1 MDYSTFSI
9 LTTGAILAA
18 VLVAADWYVWG
29 LTYASDFRLPHQVK
43 PRDAGNSIERM
54 LARAGLS
61 SLAKPPASGRG
72 HDEGQ
77 GFKQVA

>member
-9 LTTGAILAA
+9 LTSGAILAA

-29 LTYASDFRLPHQVK
+29 MTYASDFRKPHQVK
-43 PRDAGNSIERM
+43 PRDAGNFVERIF
-54 LARAGLS
+54 ARGGVS
-61 SLAKPPASGRG
+61 VFPKPAANGRG
-72 HDEGQ
+72 HDEGH

>member
-9 LTTGAILAA
+9 LTAGAISAA

-29 LTYASDFRLPHQVK
+29 LTYASDFRQPHRVK
-43 PRDAGNSIERM
+43 PQDAGNFVERIF
-54 LARAGLS
+54 ARGGVS
-61 SLAKPPASGRG
+61 SLAKPAACGRG
-72 HDEGQ
+72 HDEGH